1 MIVSEL
7 PQSRFARPVA
17 AFLALFVA
25 LLLPLAAAGAQ
36 TTTVRSVEVPLRGG
50 QLTDDDVRLL
60 ENETPALSLPA
71 TVDRVVYLVFESN
84 EANLNDSLRHYAENE
99 DRSLLSEAEDK
110 FAPGALIVAVGMNPR
125 RVGVACGD
133 DVCNAINFYGAGR
146 MDGILDEMRVPLRQS
161 GDPNIAAALLA
172 GARAS
177 GDTTVVAEEKED
189 SGVSGWWIF
198 GGIFGVATV
207 GTAGGLFWAL
217 RNHRRRMRD
226 HYNHVVENYARVAA
240 QLDSINVRAHSLS
253 SPLADDAL
261 RRDWEDVRTRF
272 LAIDTTVQ
280 RLSGI
285 GDEVGDRELARRWR
299 EITEAYE
306 TVRQM
311 ENAEANIDEFF
322 RMEHGDGTV
331 RRRHLTEMHEDLT
344 KARTTVSDDGLR
356 EDLAKIDS
364 RVLEL
369 RDAPDAPDFMDAY
382 ARIITDYRIVIEAVR
397 KREFDDVEPDDGNP
411 APRIWDDSWRPG
423 YGYYGFVPFVT
434 VNSWHESATGS
445 AAGSSGATT
454 GYSSGGFSGGAASG
468 GW

>member
-1 MIVSEL
+1 MNRIDS
-7 PQSRFARPVA
+7 PFRYARPVS
-17 AFLALFVA
+17 AFLALFVV
-25 LLLPLAAAGAQ
+25 LLLPLAAATAQ

-50 QLTDDDVRLL
+50 QLTDGDVRLL

-71 TVDRVVYLVFESN
+71 TVDRVVYLVFGSN
-84 EANLNDSLRHYAENE
+84 EPNLNDSLRSYAEND
-99 DRSLLSEAEDK
+99 DRSLLSGSEDK
-110 FAPGALIVAVGMNPR
+110 FAPGSLIVAVGMDPR

-133 DVCNAINFYGAGR
+133 DVCNAINFYASGR

-172 GARAS
+172 GARAA
-177 GDTTVVAEEKED
+177 GDTTVVAEEKEE

-198 GGIFGVATV
+198 GGIGSAAAAV
-207 GTAGGLFWAL
+207 TAGSLIWAL
-217 RNHRRRMRD
+217 RNRRRRMRE
-226 HYNHVVENYARVAA
+226 HYDHVVENYARVAS

-285 GDEVGDRELARRWR
+285 GDEVDDRELARRWR

-322 RMEHGDGTV
+322 RMEHGDGAV

-344 KARTTVSDDGLR
+344 EARTRVSDDGLR
-356 EDLAKIDS
+356 DDLAEIDA
-364 RVLEL
+364 RVLAL
-369 RDAPDAPDFMDAY
+369 RDTPDAPAFMDSY
-382 ARIITDYRIVIEAVR
+382 ARIITDYRIIIEAVR
-397 KREFDDVEPDDGNP
+397 KREFDDVEPDDDNP

-423 YGYYGFVPFVT
+423 YGYSGFVPFMT

-445 AAGSSGATT
+445 AAVSSGTTT